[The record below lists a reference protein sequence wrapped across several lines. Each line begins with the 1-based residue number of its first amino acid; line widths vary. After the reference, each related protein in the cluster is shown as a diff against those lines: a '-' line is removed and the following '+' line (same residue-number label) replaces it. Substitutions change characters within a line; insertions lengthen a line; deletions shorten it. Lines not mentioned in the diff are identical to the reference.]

1 MLIIFRS
8 RTAAMRTVAIAAMLV
23 VFAGASS
30 LALAQAPTPV
40 AGRDYIEISNGRP
53 LDPADGVV
61 VVEEYFNYICPGCNA
76 FEPVFAPWAARLPS
90 GVKLVHVP
98 ARFRADFVQYARAY
112 YAAQSLNVAEK
123 AHAAVY
129 EAIHRT
135 RTLPAEG
142 QRPDEEKIAAFYA
155 DYGVDAQQFLAAM
168 RSFAVDLKVR
178 RAADHMQRIRIPSTP
193 SVVINGRYLVQGQTY
208 GDTLRIADYLIEK
221 EKELTA
227 AASGG

>member
-1 MLIIFRS
+1 
-8 RTAAMRTVAIAAMLV
+8 MRTIALSALLV
-23 VFAGASS
+23 LVAGAFGPTQ
-30 LALAQAPTPV
+30 AQSPAPV
-40 AGRDYIEISNGRP
+40 AGRDYVAIPNGRP
-53 LDPADGVV
+53 LDPADGVI

-76 FEPVFAPWAARLPS
+76 FEPVFAPWAAKLPA

-98 ARFRADFVQYARAY
+98 ASFRADFVQYARAY

-129 EAIHRT
+129 QAIHRD

-155 DYGVDAQQFLAAM
+155 DYGVDEEQFLATM

-178 RAADHMQRIRIPSTP
+178 RAADHMTRIRIPSTP
-193 SVVINGRYLVQGQTY
+193 SVVINGRYLVRGQTY
-208 GDTLRIADYLIEK
+208 ADTLRIADYLIEQ
-221 EKELTA
+221 ERTA

>member
-1 MLIIFRS
+1 
-8 RTAAMRTVAIAAMLV
+8 MRTIALSALLV
-23 VFAGASS
+23 LVAGAFGPTQ
-30 LALAQAPTPV
+30 AQSPAPV
-40 AGRDYIEISNGRP
+40 AGRDYVAIPNGRP
-53 LDPADGVV
+53 LDPADGVI

-76 FEPVFAPWAARLPS
+76 FEPVFAPWAAKLPA

-98 ARFRADFVQYARAY
+98 ASFRADFVQYARAY

-129 EAIHRT
+129 QAIHRD

-155 DYGVDAQQFLAAM
+155 DYGVDEEQFLATM

-178 RAADHMQRIRIPSTP
+178 RAADHMTRIRIPSTP
-193 SVVINGRYLVQGQTY
+193 SVVINGKYLVRGQTY
-208 GDTLRIADYLIEK
+208 ADTLRIADYLIEQ
-221 EKELTA
+221 ERTA